1 MTYSLTAV
9 CPRTGQVGVAA
20 MTAMVGVG
28 KLVSHAMAGVGA
40 AASQAFMNPYLAI
53 DGLWLL
59 DDGVP
64 AAQALDRLIAEDP
77 GRAGRQFGIVDVSG
91 GSAAW
96 TGDQPEDWKGHH
108 TGEGWACQGNR
119 LAGPEVL
126 DSAIEAFLDERDRP
140 LVERLIHALDAGE
153 DAAGRRPSPPGAV
166 STRASSPRGATRQ
179 NSRLRRPSRPAGPAR
194 SDPVSS
200 AWRVTSSRS
209 AAELGAVGRRASTSW
224 VLTRAR
230 ISLVG
235 RARSTRRRSCRR
247 RG

>member
-28 KLVSHAMAGVGA
+28 KLVSHVMAGVGA

-64 AAQALDRLIAEDP
+64 AARALDRLIAEDP
-77 GRAGRQFGIVDVSG
+77 GRAGRQFGIVDASG

-96 TGDQPEDWKGHH
+96 TGDKPEDWKGHE

-126 DSAIEAFLDERDRP
+126 DSAIEAFLDDRDRP
-140 LVERLIHALDAGE
+140 LVERLMHALDAGE
-153 DAAGRRPSPPGAV
+153 DAGGDTKGHKSATVVVLGTEDYPLWDLRIDHSDEPLVELHALHAV
-166 STRASSPRGATRQ
+166 FERDLIPQIRKLPTRDNPTGDFDFDMEGGT
-179 NSRLRRPSRPAGPAR
+179 
-194 SDPVSS
+194 V
-200 AWRVTSSRS
+200 
-209 AAELGAVGRRASTSW
+209 
-224 VLTRAR
+224 
-230 ISLVG
+230 
-235 RARSTRRRSCRR
+235 
-247 RG
+247 